1 MTPGI
6 LPMGADCP
14 AEIIRYSWYRRRCQV
29 SVEDHYENLLARHYT
44 WMHGD
49 YDSKVREYQ
58 FLFEQAEILP
68 RSGGKALDLGSG
80 SGFQSLALAD
90 LGFEV
95 LGVDTSET
103 LLRELRDRMQ
113 RRRIHLVVG
122 DLRDQVTYETE
133 GPFEVAVCMGDT
145 LAHLRSCGE
154 IETLCGDVLGV
165 LEGGGV
171 LVLEFRDATR
181 ELEGV
186 DRAIPLRM
194 DDERIMATFLE
205 YETDRVNVH
214 DMVFVRG
221 ADGWTMHK
229 SAYAKLR
236 LGEEKVLNLLESR
249 GFRIVSSEKDR
260 GFVTVVARA

>member
-1 MTPGI
+1 
-6 LPMGADCP
+6 
-14 AEIIRYSWYRRRCQV
+14 V
-29 SVEDHYENLLARHYT
+29 SVEDHYNKLLARHYT

-58 FLFEQAEILP
+58 FLFEQTGILP
-68 RSGGKALDLGSG
+68 RSGDKALDLGSG
-80 SGFQSLALAD
+80 SGFQSLALTD
-90 LGFEV
+90 LGFKV
-95 LGVDTSET
+95 LSVDTSET
-103 LLRELRDRMQ
+103 LLRELRDRRQ
-113 RRRIHLVVG
+113 GRRIRPVLG
-122 DLRDQVTYETE
+122 DIRDQGTYATE

-145 LAHLRSCGE
+145 LSHLRSYGE
-154 IETLCGDVLGV
+154 IETLFGDVLGV
-165 LEGGGV
+165 LEGGGA

-186 DRAIPLRM
+186 HRAIPLRM

-205 YETDRVNVH
+205 YEADRINVH

-236 LGEEKVLNLLESR
+236 LGEEKVLNLLGR
-249 GFRIVSSEKDR
+249 TGFRLVSSEENR

>member
-1 MTPGI
+1 M
-6 LPMGADCP
+6 
-14 AEIIRYSWYRRRCQV
+14 
-29 SVEDHYENLLARHYT
+29 SVEDHYEKLLARHYT

-58 FLFEQAEILP
+58 FLFEQASIVP

-95 LGVDTSET
+95 LSVDTSET
-103 LLRELRDRMQ
+103 LLQELRDRIGG
-113 RRRIHLVVG
+113 RVIRSVLG
-122 DLRDQVTYETE
+122 DMREPGTYATE

-145 LAHLRSCGE
+145 LSHLQSYSE
-154 IETLCGDVLGV
+154 VETLFGDVLGV
-165 LEGGGV
+165 LEREGA
-171 LVLEFRDATR
+171 LVLEFRDAMR

-194 DDERIMATFLE
+194 SDERIMATFLE
-205 YETDRVNVH
+205 YEADRINVH
-214 DMVFVRG
+214 DMIFVRG
-221 ADGWTMHK
+221 ADGWIMHK

-236 LGEEKVLNLLESR
+236 LGEEKVLNLLGR
-249 GFRIVSSEKDR
+249 TGFRIVSSEEDR
-260 GFVTVVARA
+260 GLVTVVARA

>member
-1 MTPGI
+1 M
-6 LPMGADCP
+6 
-14 AEIIRYSWYRRRCQV
+14 
-29 SVEDHYENLLARHYT
+29 SVEDHYEKLLASHYT

-58 FLFEQAEILP
+58 SLFEQTGVLP
-68 RSGGKALDLGSG
+68 LSGGNALDLGSG
-80 SGFQSLALAD
+80 SGFQSLALTD

-95 LGVDTSET
+95 LSVDTSET
-103 LLRELRDRMQ
+103 LLRELRDHTQ
-113 RRRIHLVVG
+113 RRRIRTVLG
-122 DLRDQVTYETE
+122 DMRDPGTYATE

-145 LAHLRSCGE
+145 LAHLRSYGE
-154 IETLCGDVLGV
+154 VETLFGNVLGV
-165 LEGGGV
+165 LEGGGA

-205 YETDRVNVH
+205 YEADRINVH
-214 DMVFVRG
+214 DMVFVRE
-221 ADGWTMHK
+221 AEGWTMHK

-236 LGEEKVLNLLESR
+236 LGEKKVLNLLGR
-249 GFRIVSSEKDR
+249 TGFRIVSSEANR
-260 GFVTVVARA
+260 GFVTVLARA

>member
-1 MTPGI
+1 
-6 LPMGADCP
+6 
-14 AEIIRYSWYRRRCQV
+14 V
-29 SVEDHYENLLARHYT
+29 SVEDHYKKLLARHYT

-58 FLFEQAEILP
+58 FLFEQTGILSQ
-68 RSGGKALDLGSG
+68 SGGKALDLGSG
-80 SGFQSLALAD
+80 SGFQSLALTD
-90 LGFEV
+90 LGFKV
-95 LGVDTSET
+95 LSVDTSET
-103 LLRELRDRMQ
+103 LLRELRDRRQ
-113 RRRIHLVVG
+113 GRRIRPVLG
-122 DLRDQVTYETE
+122 DIRDQGTYATE

-145 LAHLRSCGE
+145 LSHLRSYGE
-154 IETLCGDVLGV
+154 VETLFGDVLGV
-165 LEGGGV
+165 LEGGGA

-205 YETDRVNVH
+205 YESDRINVH

-229 SAYAKLR
+229 SAYVKLR
-236 LGEEKVLNLLESR
+236 LGEKKVLNLLGR
-249 GFRIVSSEKDR
+249 TGFRIVSSEENR
-260 GFVTVVARA
+260 GFVTVLARA